1 MSFNRPNLCKN
12 LRDKSKRYKMK
23 WTKLMN
29 SYYIYKVNAKI
40 SINHLR
46 KASDNIRLS
55 KRGENKMRN
64 LKIRRIQ
71 WRIGQIMPI
80 L

>member
-1 MSFNRPNLCKN
+1 
-12 LRDKSKRYKMK
+12 
-23 WTKLMN
+23 MN